1 MISFSGMGV
10 ALVTPF
16 NSNGSVD
23 YNSLSALVTSLSN
36 KGVDYWVVLGTT
48 AESST
53 LTAQEKAQVLQ
64 TVIESNHKN
73 LPIVLGAGGND
84 TRALCEQ
91 LKTQDLRGVDALLSV
106 VPYYNKPTQE
116 GLYQHFAAIA
126 KSTELPILLYNV
138 PSRSGV
144 GLAVDTIVR
153 LANDFDTIIG
163 IKEASGDLVYLTDL
177 ISRVPEDFIVT
188 SGDDFTAIPA
198 IYLGASGV
206 ISVIGQGVPELFS
219 NGIHAA
225 LNRNI
230 STANK
235 VHRSIQ
241 HFSRLVFEQGNPS
254 GIKACLT
261 IQGLI
266 ENQLRLPL
274 IPVSESLKQGI
285 ATELKNLEK

>member
-1 MISFSGMGV
+1 M
-10 ALVTPF
+10 
-16 NSNGSVD
+16 
-23 YNSLSALVTSLSN
+23 
-36 KGVDYWVVLGTT
+36 LGTT
-48 AESST
+48 AESPT

-177 ISRVPEDFIVT
+177 ISRVP
-188 SGDDFTAIPA
+188 
-198 IYLGASGV
+198 
-206 ISVIGQGVPELFS
+206 
-219 NGIHAA
+219 
-225 LNRNI
+225 
-230 STANK
+230 
-235 VHRSIQ
+235 
-241 HFSRLVFEQGNPS
+241 
-254 GIKACLT
+254 
-261 IQGLI
+261 
-266 ENQLRLPL
+266 
-274 IPVSESLKQGI
+274 
-285 ATELKNLEK
+285 

>member
-116 GLYQHFAAIA
+116 GLYQHFAAVA

-177 ISRVPEDFIVT
+177 MSRVPEDFIVT

-225 LNRNI
+225 LNRDI
-230 STANK
+230 SAANK

-285 ATELKNLEK
+285 ETELKNLEK

>member
-53 LTAQEKAQVLQ
+53 LTAQEKAKVLQ

-91 LKTQDLRGVDALLSV
+91 LRTQDLRGVDALLSV

-126 KSTELPILLYNV
+126 QSTELPILLYNV

-219 NGIHAA
+219 SGIRAA
-225 LNRNI
+225 LNRDI
-230 STANK
+230 SAANK

-285 ATELKNLEK
+285 ETELKNLEK

>member
-53 LTAQEKAQVLQ
+53 LTAQEKAKVLQ

-91 LKTQDLRGVDALLSV
+91 LRTQDPGGVDALLSV

-285 ATELKNLEK
+285 ETELKNLEK

>member
-116 GLYQHFAAIA
+116 GLYQHFAAVA

-138 PSRSGV
+138 PSRSGI

-163 IKEASGDLVYLTDL
+163 IKEASGDLVYITDL
-177 ISRVPEDFIVT
+177 MSRVPEDFIVT

-198 IYLGASGV
+198 IFLGASGV

-219 NGIHAA
+219 SGIHAA
-225 LNRNI
+225 LNRDI
-230 STANK
+230 SAANK

-285 ATELKNLEK
+285 ETELKNLEK

>member
-53 LTAQEKAQVLQ
+53 LTAQEKAKVLQ
-64 TVIESNHKN
+64 TVIESNHKK

-84 TRALCEQ
+84 TLALCEQ
-91 LKTQDLRGVDALLSV
+91 LKTQDLRGIDALLSV

-116 GLYQHFAAIA
+116 GLYQHFAAVA
-126 KSTELPILLYNV
+126 KSIELPILLYNV

-285 ATELKNLEK
+285 ETELKNLEK

>member
-36 KGVDYWVVLGTT
+36 KGVNYWVVLGTT
-48 AESST
+48 AESPT

-116 GLYQHFAAIA
+116 GLYQHFAAVA

-177 ISRVPEDFIVT
+177 MSRVPADFIVT

-206 ISVIGQGVPELFS
+206 ISVIGQGVPELYS
-219 NGIHAA
+219 SGIHAA
-225 LNRNI
+225 LNRDI
-230 STANK
+230 SAANK

-285 ATELKNLEK
+285 ETELKNLEK

>member
-285 ATELKNLEK
+285 ETELKNLEK

>member
-53 LTAQEKAQVLQ
+53 LTTQEKAQVLQ

-285 ATELKNLEK
+285 ETELKNLEK

>member
-53 LTAQEKAQVLQ
+53 LTAQEKAKVLQ

-84 TRALCEQ
+84 TLALCEQ
-91 LKTQDLRGVDALLSV
+91 LKTQDLRGIDALLSV

-116 GLYQHFAAIA
+116 GLYQHFAAVA
-126 KSTELPILLYNV
+126 KSIELPILLYNV

-285 ATELKNLEK
+285 ETELKNLEK

>member
-53 LTAQEKAQVLQ
+53 LTAQEKAKVLQ

-91 LKTQDLRGVDALLSV
+91 LRTQDLRGVDALLSV

-126 KSTELPILLYNV
+126 QSTELPILLYNV

-177 ISRVPEDFIVT
+177 ISRVPEDFTVT

-219 NGIHAA
+219 SGIRAA
-225 LNRNI
+225 LNRDI
-230 STANK
+230 SAANK

-285 ATELKNLEK
+285 ETELKNLEK

>member
-1 MISFSGMGV
+1 MISLSGMGV

-36 KGVDYWVVLGTT
+36 KGVNYWVVLGTT
-48 AESST
+48 AESPT

-116 GLYQHFAAIA
+116 GLYQHFAAVA

-163 IKEASGDLVYLTDL
+163 IKEASGDLVYLTNL
-177 ISRVPEDFIVT
+177 TSRVPEDFIVT

-225 LNRNI
+225 LNRYI
-230 STANK
+230 SAANK

-274 IPVSESLKQGI
+274 IPVSESLKQVI
-285 ATELKNLEK
+285 ETELKNLEK

>member
-16 NSNGSVD
+16 NLNGSVD

-116 GLYQHFAAIA
+116 GLYQHFAALA
-126 KSTELPILLYNV
+126 KCTELPILLYNV
-138 PSRSGV
+138 PSRSGI

-163 IKEASGDLVYLTDL
+163 IKEASGDLVYVTDL

-198 IYLGASGV
+198 IFLGASGV

-219 NGIHAA
+219 SGIHAA
-225 LNRNI
+225 LNRDI
-230 STANK
+230 SAANK

-241 HFSRLVFEQGNPS
+241 RFSRLVFEQGNPS

-285 ATELKNLEK
+285 ETELKNLEK

>member
-1 MISFSGMGV
+1 MSFLGMGV

-23 YNSLSALVTSLSN
+23 YTRLSALVTSLSN

-48 AESST
+48 AETST
-53 LTAQEKAQVLQ
+53 LTAEEKARVLQ
-64 TVIESNHKN
+64 TVIDSNHRN

-84 TRALCEQ
+84 TQALCEK
-91 LKTQDLRGVDALLSV
+91 LKTQNLRGVDALLSV

-116 GLYQHFAAIA
+116 GLYQHFAAVA
-126 KSTELPILLYNV
+126 KSTDLPILLYNV

-144 GLAVDTIVR
+144 GLAVDTVVR
-153 LANDFDTIIG
+153 LANDFETIIG
-163 IKEASGDLVYLTDL
+163 IKEASGDLVYITDL
-177 ISRVPEDFIVT
+177 LSRVPEDFIVT

-225 LNRNI
+225 LNRDINA
-230 STANK
+230 ANK

-241 HFSRLVFEQGNPS
+241 YFSRLVFEQGNPS
-254 GIKACLT
+254 GIKACLN

-274 IPVSESLKQGI
+274 IPVSDSLKQLI
-285 ATELKNLEK
+285 QTELKNLEK

>member
-53 LTAQEKAQVLQ
+53 LTTQEKAQVLQ

-91 LKTQDLRGVDALLSV
+91 LRTQDPGGVDALLSV

-285 ATELKNLEK
+285 ETELKNLEK

>member
-16 NSNGSVD
+16 NLNGSVD

-116 GLYQHFAAIA
+116 GLYQHFAALA
-126 KSTELPILLYNV
+126 KCTELPILLYNV
-138 PSRSGV
+138 PSRSGI

-163 IKEASGDLVYLTDL
+163 IKEASGDLVYVTDL

-198 IYLGASGV
+198 IFLGASGV

-219 NGIHAA
+219 SGIHAA
-225 LNRNI
+225 LNRDI
-230 STANK
+230 SAANK

-285 ATELKNLEK
+285 ETELKNLEK

>member
-53 LTAQEKAQVLQ
+53 LTAQEKAKVLQ

>member
-53 LTAQEKAQVLQ
+53 LTTQEKAQVLQ

-230 STANK
+230 STANE

-285 ATELKNLEK
+285 ETELKNLEK

>member
-16 NSNGSVD
+16 NLNGSVD

-116 GLYQHFAAIA
+116 GLYQHFAAVA
-126 KSTELPILLYNV
+126 KCTELPILLYNV
-138 PSRSGV
+138 PSRSGI

-163 IKEASGDLVYLTDL
+163 IKEASGDLVYVTDL

-198 IYLGASGV
+198 IFLGASGV

-219 NGIHAA
+219 SGIHAA
-225 LNRNI
+225 LNRDI
-230 STANK
+230 SAANK

-285 ATELKNLEK
+285 ETELKNLEK

>member
-23 YNSLSALVTSLSN
+23 YNSLYALVTSLSN

-116 GLYQHFAAIA
+116 GLYQHFAAVA

-177 ISRVPEDFIVT
+177 MSRVPADFIVT

-206 ISVIGQGVPELFS
+206 ISVIGQGVPELYS
-219 NGIHAA
+219 SGIHAA
-225 LNRNI
+225 LNRDI
-230 STANK
+230 SAANK

-285 ATELKNLEK
+285 ETELKNLEK